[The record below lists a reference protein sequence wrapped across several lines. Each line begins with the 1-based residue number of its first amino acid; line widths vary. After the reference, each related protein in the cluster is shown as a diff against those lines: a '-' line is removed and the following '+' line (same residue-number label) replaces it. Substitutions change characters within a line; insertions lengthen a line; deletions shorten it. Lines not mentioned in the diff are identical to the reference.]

1 MHYEK
6 RVIDSTISIIIP
18 WRRHWKFGH
27 PFLTEYR
34 CNKLSTRYFDL
45 MYSLVEHIAVD
56 KVDAPMIS
64 FNSHE
69 FKIKEYLGLRKLTMI
84 QTFWQ
89 NEYGV

>member
-1 MHYEK
+1 
-6 RVIDSTISIIIP
+6 
-18 WRRHWKFGH
+18 
-27 PFLTEYR
+27 
-34 CNKLSTRYFDL
+34 

-64 FNSHE
+64 FSSHE